1 MVKAR
6 DSLDADYDALRR
18 DLGEVLR
25 EHCARGRFRQ
35 AADGTDDERA
45 LFLADLA
52 RSIAD
57 ILVVVYP
64 TTDPHAYAAA
74 LADAQTLA
82 SSVID
87 GGILS
92 SD

>member
-1 MVKAR
+1 M
-6 DSLDADYDALRR
+6 DADYDALRR
-18 DLGEVLR
+18 DLGEVLK
-25 EHCARGRFRQ
+25 EHRAHSRFRQ
-35 AADGTDDERA
+35 AADGTDAERA

-57 ILVVVYP
+57 ILVVAYP

-74 LADAQTLA
+74 LADARTLA

-87 GGILS
+87 GGIFT

>member
-1 MVKAR
+1 MIEPR

-18 DLGEVLR
+18 NLGEVLR

-35 AADGTDDERA
+35 AADGTDEERA
-45 LFLADLA
+45 LFLANLA

-74 LADAQTLA
+74 LADARTLV

-87 GGILS
+87 GGILM